1 MKTYRVKVITQSG
14 MSSEV
19 QIKAGNSAV
28 ARRIAEQTYPQFRIA
43 GVLGEVK
50 YKNTTNKNSIMN
62 KYEIKYQIGNS
73 GTMNKMVVSAM
84 NSSVARRNF
93 NHMYPNAKIRGVK
106 GPL

>member
-50 YKNTTNKNSIMN
+50 
-62 KYEIKYQIGNS
+62 
-73 GTMNKMVVSAM
+73 
-84 NSSVARRNF
+84 
-93 NHMYPNAKIRGVK
+93 
-106 GPL
+106 